1 MKLYPFNVFLLSIN
15 FSSRWGPL
23 EVYRKNRSKYLL
35 AITYEDLQSN
45 PEEEIKKLLSVLNID
60 PNNTGLALKALEV

>member
-1 MKLYPFNVFLLSIN
+1 MISFQCIFLLIT
-15 FSSRWGPL
+15 FLSRWGPL

-45 PEEEIKKLLSVLNID
+45 PEEEIKKLLSVLDIAS
-60 PNNTGLALKALEV
+60 NNTRLALKALEV